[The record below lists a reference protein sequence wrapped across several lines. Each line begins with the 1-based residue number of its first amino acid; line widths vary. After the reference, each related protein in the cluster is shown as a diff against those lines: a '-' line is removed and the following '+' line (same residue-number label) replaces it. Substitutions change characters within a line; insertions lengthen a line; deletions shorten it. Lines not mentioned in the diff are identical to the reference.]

1 MVGNVALAVGF
12 GIVLYYCSYYVA
24 QGEPTAAL
32 QPSIQGYAI
41 FFGTAVYGLEGV
53 ALILPIENAMTS
65 ATRHKFGSV
74 MNWSIATIA
83 TIFVVVI
90 ALPLLSFGY
99 VENAS
104 LTAELKRHFDGPGVV
119 VCNLLLV
126 INVAFTYPLQFAPC
140 FQTAEQWVLRM
151 AAERNLRVPFEATD
165 GEIQPL
171 VDSTDPQSDSRTSS
185 ADEAMDCGDSVGAQL
200 PPACLAKCPCTL
212 SDAVLRHLCTFP
224 WLRLYLVVFT
234 MGVAAVVPNLGLL
247 IAFFGSLAS
256 TSLGLILPPQMYL
269 KLVPAQTWCSRV
281 VCHAITVIGVLGALT
296 GCAASLAE
304 IIKAYE

>member
-1 MVGNVALAVGF
+1 MCCAWVGF

-171 VDSTDPQSDSRTSS
+171 VDSTDPQN
-185 ADEAMDCGDSVGAQL
+185 A
-200 PPACLAKCPCTL
+200 
-212 SDAVLRHLCTFP
+212 
-224 WLRLYLVVFT
+224 
-234 MGVAAVVPNLGLL
+234 
-247 IAFFGSLAS
+247 
-256 TSLGLILPPQMYL
+256 
-269 KLVPAQTWCSRV
+269 
-281 VCHAITVIGVLGALT
+281 
-296 GCAASLAE
+296 
-304 IIKAYE
+304 